1 MQDVWSIL
9 LGENTV
15 SQSSRIIVLESRL
28 PRAIT
33 AVIGGSGLALSGL
46 LMQTLFRNPL
56 AGPSVLGISSG
67 ASLGVA
73 LLVLATS
80 GTLAGLNQIAMTA
93 IAAIVGAFCVLLLV
107 MAVAKRL
114 ADNTALLIFGIMLSF
129 FTGAIVD
136 ALQFKSSNDSLRAY
150 VNWGM
155 GSFSESGNHEI
166 LIMAFAV
173 ITSIAI
179 TLFILNRLNILLLG
193 FEYAQSMGV
202 NARSTRFLI
211 ILATGIP
218 AGIITA
224 FCGPVSFIGLAV
236 PHLVRTS
243 LKTSNHTTIFLPVL
257 LMGATVGL
265 FCDLSSRMLE
275 LPLNTIAS
283 ALGAPVV
290 ILILLQGNK
299 SRAII

>member
-1 MQDVWSIL
+1 LQDVWSIL
-9 LGENTV
+9 LGENTA

>member
-1 MQDVWSIL
+1 
-9 LGENTV
+9 
-15 SQSSRIIVLESRL
+15 
-28 PRAIT
+28 
-33 AVIGGSGLALSGL
+33 
-46 LMQTLFRNPL
+46 MQTLFRNPL

-93 IAAIVGAFCVLLLV
+93 IAAIVGAFSVLLLV

-155 GSFSESGNHEI
+155 GSFAESGNHEI

>member
-9 LGENTV
+9 LGENTA

>member
-9 LGENTV
+9 LGENTA

-80 GTLAGLNQIAMTA
+80 GTLSGLNQIAMTA
-93 IAAIVGAFCVLLLV
+93 IAAIVGAFSVLLLV

-155 GSFSESGNHEI
+155 GSFAESGNHEI

-299 SRAII
+299 SRSII

>member
-1 MQDVWSIL
+1 LQDVWSIL
-9 LGENTV
+9 LGENTA

-155 GSFSESGNHEI
+155 GSFAESGNHEI